1 VIWTYIRLFFFPF
14 GQNVDPDVAISR
26 NLLDHGAIFG
36 LAALVVLIG
45 VAWLYRKRWPLAAFG
60 IFMFILLIAPTSSF
74 VPISDVSA
82 ERRMYLPFLGL
93 LLVCL
98 EVLRRMKLSQAVW
111 TGAAVVAV
119 CAILTYQRSAVW
131 ATPVTLWQDAA
142 AKSPRKYRPR
152 FQLASAFYESGNC
165 QQAAATFE
173 AASHLQ
179 QPAYDLFVDWGLA
192 LDCAGKPQDAVVKM
206 QQASMMERSAH
217 IQSQIG
223 MLYAKQRKWQEA
235 LAALAQAEK
244 IDPSFEMTYV
254 YRGNIF
260 EVAGD
265 KAAASAQYQRALKL
279 NPLNSIARD
288 ALVRVSQ

>member
-1 VIWTYIRLFFFPF
+1 
-14 GQNVDPDVAISR
+14 
-26 NLLDHGAIFG
+26 
-36 LAALVVLIG
+36 
-45 VAWLYRKRWPLAAFG
+45 
-60 IFMFILLIAPTSSF
+60 
-74 VPISDVSA
+74 
-82 ERRMYLPFLGL
+82 
-93 LLVCL
+93 
-98 EVLRRMKLSQAVW
+98 
-111 TGAAVVAV
+111 
-119 CAILTYQRSAVW
+119 
-131 ATPVTLWQDAA
+131 
-142 AKSPRKYRPR
+142 
-152 FQLASAFYESGNC
+152 
-165 QQAAATFE
+165 
-173 AASHLQ
+173 
-179 QPAYDLFVDWGLA
+179 
-192 LDCAGKPQDAVVKM
+192 M